1 MTKKFVTVVTTEW
14 EIHHDLPIDRINAH
28 LRSILG
34 HFMMT
39 PVDENGAWA
48 VSKREHMLELET
60 KEADS
65 DDQKLTDDQKTELWG
80 MLEDQAAIMSIEDL
94 RQYFAD
100 SESEKYTLA
109 MYNDLKSMLNP
120 TEEDDMERARR

>member
-1 MTKKFVTVVTTEW
+1 MTKKFATTVTVDWEIHGQVTVVT
-14 EIHHDLPIDRINAH
+14 INEH
-28 LRSILG
+28 LKVVLG
-34 HFMMT
+34 CIMMT
-39 PVDENGAWA
+39 PDADGAWA
-48 VSKREHMLELET
+48 FKGRNNAVELSTVEV
-60 KEADS
+60 EDS
-65 DDQKLTDDQKTELWG
+65 DQKLTDDQKTELWG

-109 MYNDLKSMLNP
+109 MYNNLKSVLNP

>member
-14 EIHHDLPIDRINAH
+14 EIHHDLPVDRINAH

-34 HFMMT
+34 CFMMT
-39 PVDENGAWA
+39 PVDKDGAWA

-60 KEADS
+60 KEVDS
-65 DDQKLTDDQKTELWG
+65 NDQTLTEDQKTELRG
-80 MLEDQAAIMSIEDL
+80 ILDDQAAMMSIEDL
-94 RQYFAD
+94 WQYFAD
-100 SESEKYTLA
+100 SEMEKYTLA
-109 MYNDLKSMLNP
+109 MYNDLKSTLNP